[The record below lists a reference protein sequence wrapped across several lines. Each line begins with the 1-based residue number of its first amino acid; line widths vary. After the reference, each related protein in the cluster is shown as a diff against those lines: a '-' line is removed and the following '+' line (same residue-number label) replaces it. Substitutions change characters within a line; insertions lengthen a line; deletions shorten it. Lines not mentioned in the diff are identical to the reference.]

1 MPRLRSSEWL
11 LLAYFVYVALISAFF
26 ISPWRPFLVAA
37 VVAVLVLRL
46 ARSESWFRDLAPLLL
61 TLAAFREMNWFTP
74 AVQDHRLEQIW
85 IVWDRSL
92 LDQFAIRAGV
102 ESAGLL
108 LPFFFELCYALVYA
122 VAPVA
127 LWALLA
133 NGRRDRINHFWLAY
147 LAGTLSAY
155 ALFPY
160 FPSEPPRTAF
170 AGQDLPNIVTLIR
183 QFNLWIV
190 GHYGIHSSVVPSAHV
205 SSALSAA
212 WGLLETLPERRWIGW
227 TMAAYGLCVAVASV
241 YGRYH
246 YAVDA
251 AAGIAVSLLGLAAVK
266 IADYRNS
273 RGA

>member
-11 LLAYFVYVALISAFF
+11 LLAYFTYVALIPPFF
-26 ISPWRPFLVAA
+26 ISPWRPWLVAA
-37 VVAVLVLRL
+37 AVAILVLRL

-74 AVQDHRLEQIW
+74 AVHDHHLEQTW
-85 IVWDRSL
+85 IVWDRLL
-92 LDQFAIRAGV
+92 LDHYALRASV

-133 NGRRDRINHFWLAY
+133 NGRRDRVNHFWLAY
-147 LAGTLSAY
+147 LAGTLGAY

-170 AGQDLPNIVTLIR
+170 AGAGPSEHRHFPAAIQSVDRRTLR
-183 QFNLWIV
+183 HPFQRGSQRACVLRV
-190 GHYGIHSSVVPSAHV
+190 VRGLGI
-205 SSALSAA
+205 
-212 WGLLETLPERRWIGW
+212 T
-227 TMAAYGLCVAVASV
+227 
-241 YGRYH
+241 
-246 YAVDA
+246 
-251 AAGIAVSLLGLAAVK
+251 
-266 IADYRNS
+266 
-273 RGA
+273 